1 MASSMQPVSML
12 MSNLNI
18 EANTHHAPNA
28 LAAAQDTGQNQE
40 IVREGIRIIQ
50 TVQAS
55 EAASESQRV
64 HRKTEND
71 DREGNNSRGGR
82 DSFERREPEHEEAD
96 TKAEVPLMRENVRS
110 KKKFEFYAQINK
122 NNPVLIKSIYI
133 NDFSGQV

>member
-28 LAAAQDTGQNQE
+28 LAAAQDTGQTQE
-40 IVREGIRIIQ
+40 IVREGIRIVQ

-55 EAASESQRV
+55 ESAKEAQRV

-71 DREGNNSRGGR
+71 DREGNNNRGGR
-82 DSFERREPEHEEAD
+82 DSFEHREQKQEAHHEESESKTEA
-96 TKAEVPLMRENVRS
+96 PLIRETVRM
-110 KKKFEFYAQINK
+110 KKKFEFYA
-122 NNPVLIKSIYI
+122 
-133 NDFSGQV
+133 

>member
-40 IVREGIRIIQ
+40 IVREGIRIVQ

-64 HRKTEND
+64 HRKNDND
-71 DREGNNSRGGR
+71 DREGNNRNRKRR
-82 DSFERREPEHEEAD
+82 DSFELREHKHREESE
-96 TKAEVPLMRENVRS
+96 KAELKPEEPLIRENIRR
-110 KKKFEFYAQINK
+110 KKNFEFYA
-122 NNPVLIKSIYI
+122 
-133 NDFSGQV
+133 

>member
-40 IVREGIRIIQ
+40 IVREGIRIVQ

-55 EAASESQRV
+55 EAASETQRV

-71 DREGNNSRGGR
+71 DREGNGGNKR
-82 DSFERREPEHEEAD
+82 DTFERREEKHNTHEAKQESD
-96 TKAEVPLMRENVRS
+96 TPLIRENVRS
-110 KKKFEFYAQINK
+110 KKKFEFYA
-122 NNPVLIKSIYI
+122 
-133 NDFSGQV
+133 

>member
-40 IVREGIRIIQ
+40 IVREGIRIVQ

-55 EAASESQRV
+55 EAASEAQRV

-71 DREGNNSRGGR
+71 DREGNGGKGR
-82 DSFERREPEHEEAD
+82 DSFEHREQKHETHHEESESKSEA
-96 TKAEVPLMRENVRS
+96 PLIRENVRS
-110 KKKFEFYAQINK
+110 KKKFEFYA
-122 NNPVLIKSIYI
+122 
-133 NDFSGQV
+133 

>member
-28 LAAAQDTGQNQE
+28 LAAAQDTGQTQE
-40 IVREGIRIIQ
+40 IVREGIRIVQ

-55 EAASESQRV
+55 ESAKEAQRV

-71 DREGNNSRGGR
+71 DREGNNRGGR
-82 DSFERREPEHEEAD
+82 DSFEHREEKQDSHYEEAESK
-96 TKAEVPLMRENVRS
+96 TEAPLIRENVRR
-110 KKKFEFYAQINK
+110 KKKFEFYA
-122 NNPVLIKSIYI
+122 
-133 NDFSGQV
+133 

>member
-1 MASSMQPVSML
+1 MASSIQPVSML

-40 IVREGIRIIQ
+40 IFREGIRIVQ

-55 EAASESQRV
+55 EAAEESQRV

-71 DREGNNSRGGR
+71 NHEGNSNNGR
-82 DSFERREPEHEEAD
+82 RHDSFERNEDNHEDNHEAKSE
-96 TKAEVPLMRENVRS
+96 TEIPLIRENVRS
-110 KKKFEFYAQINK
+110 RKKFEFYA
-122 NNPVLIKSIYI
+122 
-133 NDFSGQV
+133 

>member
-28 LAAAQDTGQNQE
+28 LAAAQDTGQTQE
-40 IVREGIRIIQ
+40 IVREGIRIVQ

-55 EAASESQRV
+55 ESAKEAQRV

-71 DREGNNSRGGR
+71 EREGNNRGGR
-82 DSFERREPEHEEAD
+82 DSFEHREEKHEESKPEA
-96 TKAEVPLMRENVRS
+96 KSESEAPLIRENVRV
-110 KKKFEFYAQINK
+110 KKKFEFYA
-122 NNPVLIKSIYI
+122 
-133 NDFSGQV
+133 

>member
-28 LAAAQDTGQNQE
+28 LAAAQDTGQTQE
-40 IVREGIRIIQ
+40 IVREGIRIVQ

-55 EAASESQRV
+55 ESAKEAQRV

-71 DREGNNSRGGR
+71 DREGNNRGGR
-82 DSFERREPEHEEAD
+82 DSFERREEKHEESKQEA
-96 TKAEVPLMRENVRS
+96 KSESEAPLIRENVRR
-110 KKKFEFYAQINK
+110 KKKFEFYA
-122 NNPVLIKSIYI
+122 
-133 NDFSGQV
+133 

>member
-28 LAAAQDTGQNQE
+28 LAAAQDTGQTQE
-40 IVREGIRIIQ
+40 IVREGIRIVQ

-55 EAASESQRV
+55 ESAKEAQRV

-71 DREGNNSRGGR
+71 D
-82 DSFERREPEHEEAD
+82 
-96 TKAEVPLMRENVRS
+96 AEKRS
-110 KKKFEFYAQINK
+110 MKLSMK
-122 NNPVLIKSIYI
+122 NQNQKQKLNQKLR
-133 NDFSGQV
+133 